1 MSNKAAYS
9 DLKVYGA
16 LTSETITIDGE
27 YTLPT
32 ADGSPGFILTTDGA
46 GNTVFADPA
55 SIEVLTTISI
65 LDGTGISWTVLG
77 ANTVRGDVSL
87 APFSTTNLAE
97 GVNLYFTNERVDDRV
112 SALIQNG
119 TGISWAYN
127 DGANTL
133 TPTISLAAF
142 DTDDLS
148 EGVTNLYYDDQYVSD
163 FIGNTLINPG
173 ITGSDPTNPITWVY
187 VGGGVNTLTPI
198 VSLGPFDTDDLSE
211 GSTNKYYDNE
221 LVADFLGNVL
231 LQDTATITWTYNDI
245 ANTLEAN
252 FVGATGSIEI
262 LEEGSLVATRGKIN
276 FIAGP
281 GITIDISDNVGSS
294 RADVTITSD
303 LESMSIEDL
312 SDVDFTS
319 PGPQLNDVLVFNGV
333 SWESAQISSFFVDQN
348 IYEIDGTLT
357 SNRTLNMDGNNLNI
371 YDGDATHVGGG
382 KIALGAHRIPQTAA
396 CNTASGAGTGQV
408 NVFLDISHGYLNAI
422 GGSQIRFFRDSS
434 TLENGRLWHNSFGD
448 GSLRIQNDGDIWIT
462 PSDTNG
468 LSNIILDAY
477 VFNGSAVYRLPGVS
491 QGSDGVVLS
500 TAPLTIGTPFT
511 SAALNNNISQKAV
524 RGLSISYEESGG
536 VFRTAVSSE
545 DSVSSPILFYDTV
558 AVAGGDPG
566 GTGGFVFAL
575 GEDPLDA
582 GAAADIQFLI
592 KQGGLIRAHGYG
604 SGTFVDADPAY
615 FLGVDSDG
623 RHVEVAKSTVKQLGT
638 GGIYSQIADTADIV
652 NTTTETTLLNT
663 ASSVGSVTVGAN
675 QFSVGDSFRLIM
687 KGIITSN
694 NGVTLD
700 VDLTPGTASTVT
712 LSITLPSLSSR
723 IWEYEAIFTIR
734 ALGAAGVA
742 EIIMTADFGFTRTD
756 GSSYEYYTSRVRDN
770 TNFDTTASNTLDIT
784 AQWSAADPGNS
795 IGTYT
800 AILEKIY

>member
-32 ADGSPGFILTTDGA
+32 VDGSPGFILTTDGA

-87 APFSTTNLAE
+87 TPFSTTNLAE

-119 TGISWAYN
+119 TGISWVYN

-187 VGGGVNTLTPI
+187 VGGGVNTLTPV

-211 GSTNKYYDNE
+211 GSTNLYYDNE

-252 FVGATGSIEI
+252 FVGAIGSIEI

-281 GITIDISDNVGSS
+281 GITIDISDNVGDS

-319 PGPQLNDVLVFNGV
+319 PGPQLKDVLYFNGV
-333 SWESAQISSFFVDQN
+333 SWESAQISSFFVDRN
-348 IYEIDGTLT
+348 IYDIDGTLNT
-357 SNRTLNMDGNNLNI
+357 NRTVTMDGSDLTINDLSNH
-371 YDGDATHVGGG
+371 TGGG
-382 KIALGAHRIPQTAA
+382 SIILGAHRIPPTGEQNPSGYSFDASFLDLSPFYRASAGTQIRFFHSSETTEDARIWYNGVNEELLIM
-396 CNTASGAGTGQV
+396 NTA
-408 NVFLDISHGYLNAI
+408 DIRITPGDAI
-422 GGSQIRFFRDSS
+422 GGSS
-434 TLENGRLWHNSFGD
+434 
-448 GSLRIQNDGDIWIT
+448 RI
-462 PSDTNG
+462 
-468 LSNIILDAY
+468 LLDPH
-477 VFNGSAVYRLPGVS
+477 VESASAAYRLPGQS
-491 QGSDGVVLS
+491 QQSGGLVYCNG
-500 TAPLTIGTPFT
+500 PLQIGTNYYTAQLSNRVQEKF
-511 SAALNNNISQKAV
+511 A

-536 VFRTAVSSE
+536 VFRTAVNSE
-545 DSVSSPILFYDTV
+545 DSVTTPILFYDTV
-558 AVAGGDPG
+558 GIAGGGTG

-575 GEDPLDA
+575 GDDPTAA
-582 GAAADIQFLI
+582 GAASDIRFLI
-592 KQGGLIRAHGYG
+592 KQDGLIRAHSYG
-604 SGTFVDADPAY
+604 SGTFEDSDPAY
-615 FLGVDSDG
+615 LLGVDSDG
-623 RHVEVAKSTVKQLGT
+623 RHKEVRVPTAHVNVAATSYHSLGIAQISSST
-638 GGIYSQIADTADIV
+638 Y
-652 NTTTETTLLNT
+652 
-663 ASSVGSVTVGAN
+663 TVGGFKVGWNMTQGTTGN
-675 QFSVGDSFRLIM
+675 QEEQNIDIGVDDLDRKSV
-687 KGIITSN
+687 
-694 NGVTLD
+694 V
-700 VDLTPGTASTVT
+700 
-712 LSITLPSLSSR
+712 
-723 IWEYEAIFTIR
+723 
-734 ALGAAGVA
+734 
-742 EIIMTADFGFTRTD
+742 
-756 GSSYEYYTSRVRDN
+756 
-770 TNFDTTASNTLDIT
+770 
-784 AQWSAADPGNS
+784 
-795 IGTYT
+795 
-800 AILEKIY
+800 